1 MSNENFLNTQTQQ
14 QNYDAVLENCERYL
28 EFLKQ
33 DLEALKQI
41 ENPSHAHFILA
52 RIFKDNLQNAVNT
65 LK

>member
-33 DLEALKQI
+33 DLDALKQI

-52 RIFKDNLQNAVNT
+52 RIFKDNLQNAINT